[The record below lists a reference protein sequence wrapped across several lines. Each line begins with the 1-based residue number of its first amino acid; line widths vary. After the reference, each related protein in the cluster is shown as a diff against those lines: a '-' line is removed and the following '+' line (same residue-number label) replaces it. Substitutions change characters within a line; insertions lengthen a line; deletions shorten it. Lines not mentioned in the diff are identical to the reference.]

1 MDQKE
6 IIAQKIIEDA
16 SLRAQKSIDEANA
29 QASALVQEAEK
40 QANEQILSAI
50 NVAKEDGEKLI
61 ERRNTIAR
69 LDAKKQILVAKQ
81 ALINQVFDR
90 ATALLEGMNKQDYF
104 ALLVKQIEKYAESGD
119 KILLSV
125 KAPLS
130 KEDLEQSPVCQKL
143 GLLVEKQGN
152 FSGGI
157 IIVGAKKDMDLTFTS
172 IVKSQQEELAGEIAR
187 KLFGENE

>member
-40 QANEQILSAI
+40 QANEQIQSAI
-50 NVAKEDGEKLI
+50 EVAKEDGEKLI

-90 ATALLEGMNKQDYF
+90 ATALLEGMNKQDYL

-130 KEDLEQSPVCQKL
+130 KEELEQSPVCQKL
-143 GLLVEKQGN
+143 GLIVEKQGN

>member
-40 QANEQILSAI
+40 QANEQIQSAI
-50 NVAKEDGEKLI
+50 EVAKEDGEKLI

-90 ATALLEGMNKQDYF
+90 ATALLEGMNKQDYL

-130 KEDLEQSPVCQKL
+130 KEELEQSPVCQKL

>member
-6 IIAQKIIEDA
+6 VIAQKIIEDA
-16 SLRAQKSIDEANA
+16 TLRAQKSIDEANLLASELVIEA
-29 QASALVQEAEK
+29 QK
-40 QANEQILSAI
+40 QANEQIENAKV
-50 NVAKEDGEKLI
+50 VAKEEGEKLI

-69 LDAKKQILVAKQ
+69 LDAKQQILVAKQ
-81 ALINQVFDR
+81 ALINQVFER
-90 ATALLEGMNKQDYF
+90 AKTLLEGMDKSDYL

-119 KILLSV
+119 KILLSA

-130 KEDLEQSPVCQKL
+130 KEELEQTPVCQRL

>member
-40 QANEQILSAI
+40 QANEQIQSAI
-50 NVAKEDGEKLI
+50 DVAKEDGEKLI

-90 ATALLEGMNKQDYF
+90 ATALLEGMNKQDYL

-130 KEDLEQSPVCQKL
+130 KEELEQSPVCQKL

>member
-40 QANEQILSAI
+40 QASEQIQSAI
-50 NVAKEDGEKLI
+50 AVAKEDGEKLI

-90 ATALLEGMNKQDYF
+90 ATALLEGMNKQDYL

>member
-1 MDQKE
+1 MQERIKL
-6 IIAQKIIEDA
+6 IEDA

-40 QANEQILSAI
+40 QANEQIQSAI

-90 ATALLEGMNKQDYF
+90 ATALLEGMNKQDYL

-130 KEDLEQSPVCQKL
+130 KEELEQSPVCQKL